1 MSETGVE
8 KVVREL
14 VESILASDPTLFVVE
29 VSLKGSSGNQKLSIF
44 LDGDSG
50 ISIDACVNVSRG
62 LSGILE
68 ERNLIDGKYYLEVS
82 SSGVDQPLKFPR
94 QYRRNVGR
102 QVKVKTLEGQKTEGE
117 LKEVSDTGFKILK
130 KEKKEEQLI
139 EFNFDQIEST
149 KVLVSFK

>member
-1 MSETGVE
+1 MSETAVE
-8 KVVREL
+8 KVVREH

-50 ISIDACVNVSRG
+50 ISIDACVNVSRA

-68 ERNLIDGKYYLEVS
+68 EQNLIDGKYYLEVS
-82 SSGVDQPLKFPR
+82 SSGVDQPLKFAR
-94 QYRRNVGR
+94 QYKRNIGR

-117 LKEVSDTGFKILK
+117 LKEVSETGFKILK